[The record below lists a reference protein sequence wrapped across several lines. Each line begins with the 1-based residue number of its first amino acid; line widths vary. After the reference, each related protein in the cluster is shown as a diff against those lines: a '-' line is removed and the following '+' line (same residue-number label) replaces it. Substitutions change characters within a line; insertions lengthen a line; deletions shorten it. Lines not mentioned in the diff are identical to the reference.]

1 MEGHWTNYFNGDEV
15 NTSIAIANG
24 KLYGDPTRNCGAFIP
39 AWGGWVD
46 WICQIPRAHFISC
59 ACQHPGQMY
68 LQLRGLCSD
77 SNIDRVFIPKNKK
90 KSGAV
95 QLLGLD
101 TTLIEYDK
109 MDMAWK
115 LTEHS
120 QNTIAVTDASL
131 ASFALGTHEW
141 LIENDNVECS
151 NKGKP
156 YTRVLKLTGC
166 KDGEF
171 TCRDGQCIR
180 NLKALIILYKHGHVN
195 IRN

>member
-1 MEGHWTNYFNGDEV
+1 
-15 NTSIAIANG
+15 
-24 KLYGDPTRNCGAFIP
+24 
-39 AWGGWVD
+39 
-46 WICQIPRAHFISC
+46 
-59 ACQHPGQMY
+59 MY

-131 ASFALGTHEW
+131 ASFALGTNEW

-151 NKGKP
+151 KKGKP

-171 TCRDGQCIR
+171 TAVD
-180 NLKALIILYKHGHVN
+180 
-195 IRN
+195 

>member
-1 MEGHWTNYFNGDEV
+1 MADKTPVKATFTGSNVTGLAEFQ
-15 NTSIAIANG
+15 TS
-24 KLYGDPTRNCGAFIP
+24 D
-39 AWGGWVD
+39 
-46 WICQIPRAHFISC
+46 
-59 ACQHPGQMY
+59 
-68 LQLRGLCSD
+68 
-77 SNIDRVFIPKNKK
+77 
-90 KSGAV
+90 
-95 QLLGLD
+95 
-101 TTLIEYDK
+101 
-109 MDMAWK
+109 
-115 LTEHS
+115 
-120 QNTIAVTDASL
+120 TIAVTDASL

>member
-1 MEGHWTNYFNGDEV
+1 
-15 NTSIAIANG
+15 
-24 KLYGDPTRNCGAFIP
+24 
-39 AWGGWVD
+39 
-46 WICQIPRAHFISC
+46 
-59 ACQHPGQMY
+59 MY

-131 ASFALGTHEW
+131 ASFALGTNEW

-151 NKGKP
+151 KKGKP

-171 TCRDGQCIR
+171 TCNDGQCIR
-180 NLKALIILYKHGHVN
+180 KTFNLINLYLRDYAHAPRKYF
-195 IRN
+195 